1 MFIHTCQICGN
12 KFESLSNRAKY
23 CENCRDKAQ
32 VLRNKAYLEKKKS
45 GTSITIG
52 SEQICP
58 ICGNTYTV
66 TSGSQKCCKD
76 CQKKQDSRRKIASN
90 RRFTENNYDKISFY
104 VPKGE
109 LQIIK
114 DFAGSQGVSVNKLIQ
129 TALEEY
135 TKNHG

>member
-1 MFIHTCQICGN
+1 MFIHTCQICEN
-12 KFESLSNRAKY
+12 EFESLSNRAKY

-66 TSGSQKCCKD
+66 TAGSQKCCKD